1 MALERSSLG
10 NPVQSLQR
18 VAVNPDAGKTAA
30 TLSRLA
36 GLAQGVTAEYEK
48 IQAQNMERQAQTDI
62 INQKVNP
69 QLSKTSGIYHGMVV
83 QSELA
88 TKFNTLKD
96 DLKAGKYSDTDP
108 EDFQKM
114 LLENYSAETEEIN
127 KTKYPGIYEDLHS
140 KFWLDKQPVVV
151 AAQRAMHYEK
161 LKKNQEFLYTKTLS
175 ESLTTDM
182 DEEQMDK
189 TFTALFHSAAGD
201 TMTSEKQ
208 LEVALSIASNH
219 ALKGNDTLLRLLDKK
234 YSVSNMPDLRITF
247 NAAEKAFAQANL
259 AENQSYIVNTKAQYT
274 IMADEGVFGKQHIEA
289 IRQDQRLKGAAST
302 EWLTDTYV
310 HSLRQN
316 LKKRSLDNAYL
327 RLEAGHD
334 IGNLDPKD
342 FNQVFDDKFKQI
354 NEATKDPEQRGREI
368 AKYLQRQT
376 QMPDTLKR
384 ESKVFSIA
392 EPVGKDGEVNP
403 QLSEAYKYF
412 RALETTKG
420 IAPGQFNNTF
430 TDDDLKNYT
439 VLKSYMGTM
448 DGDFEK
454 RFKFAAGKLADI
466 QNMSGLL
473 SPDTVRYKY
482 EEVDSQVDEKL
493 NSANPWWK
501 LWGNKTDIDS
511 KYKRNLYK
519 SNIINIAKAEIRRGL
534 SPDAALEYSIALA
547 DKNWEHSFGQLQQ
560 TGGVSIDVQAG
571 LSEKGQAEQ
580 AYEWVMQNDPEVKAA
595 LTKVYG
601 GEYKVKDL
609 NTVLQDGVLQIGGNT
624 EEALYL
630 SLETMVQK
638 YRNGYVIPTTAKG
651 KDIESVKNDDFATR
665 LSMMESDTTGRSRF
679 KKLKAVTQGMSLESY
694 LQMSPDEKTKVRQ
707 AAESKVGSFTFGYAP
722 TITMP
727 GNTLAVRNNNPG
739 NLRFAGQKGASE
751 GAGGFAKFNSV
762 QEGYE
767 ALKRQIQLDGER
779 GHTLESFI
787 NKYAPKGENNP
798 VKYLKDI
805 LNELRNE
812 KVGNPIMLLD
822 KTLHDMVDKLKGD
835 TKVKDI
841 PPDVLAAIIAKY
853 ESGAEVS

>member
-1 MALERSSLG
+1 MALGRSSLG
-10 NPVQSLQR
+10 NPIQGLQR
-18 VAVNPDAGKTAA
+18 VTADVNAGKTAA
-30 TLSRLA
+30 TLARLA

-48 IQAQNMERQAQTDI
+48 IQDQNMERKAQTDI
-62 INQKVNP
+62 INKTVNP
-69 QLSKTSGIYHGMVV
+69 ELSKTSGIYHGMVV
-83 QSELA
+83 QAELA

-96 DLKAGKYSDTDP
+96 EIKSGKYSDTDP

-114 LLENYSAETEEIN
+114 LTDNYASETEQIN

-140 KFWLDKQPVVV
+140 KFWLDKQPVLV

-161 LKKNQEFLYTKTLS
+161 LKKNQEYLYTKTLS

-182 DEEQMDK
+182 DETQMDK
-189 TFTALFHSAAGD
+189 VFSSVFHSAAGD
-201 TMTSEKQ
+201 TITAEKQ

-234 YSVSNMPDLRITF
+234 YSVSNIPDLRITF

-259 AENQSYIVNTKAQYT
+259 AENQSYIVNSKAQYT
-274 IMADEGVFGKQHIEA
+274 MMADEGVFGKQHIEA
-289 IRQDQRLKGAAST
+289 IRQDPKLKDAAST
-302 EWLTDTYV
+302 EWLTSTYV

-334 IGNLDPKD
+334 IGNLDNND
-342 FNQVFDDKFKQI
+342 FNKIFDDKLKQI
-354 NEATKDPEQRGREI
+354 NQATQDPEQRGKAL
-368 AKYLQRQT
+368 AKFLQKQT
-376 QMPDTLKR
+376 KIPDTLKR
-384 ESKVFSIA
+384 EAKVFSIT
-392 EPVGKDGEVNP
+392 EPIAKDGTVNP
-403 QLSEAYKYF
+403 QLSEAYLYF
-412 RALETTKG
+412 RALETSKG
-420 IAPGQFNNTF
+420 ISSGQFNNTLS
-430 TDDDLKNYT
+430 DDDLKNYT

-466 QNMSGLL
+466 QNMSGVL

-482 EEVDSQVDEKL
+482 EEVDNQVEAKL
-493 NSANPWWK
+493 DSANPWWK

-580 AYEWVMQNDPEVKAA
+580 AYEWVVQNDPEVKAA

-601 GEYKVKDL
+601 SEYKVKDL

-638 YRNGYVIPTTAKG
+638 YRNGYIVPSTAKS
-651 KDIESVKNDDFATR
+651 KDVESIKNDNFATR
-665 LSMMESDTTGRSRF
+665 LEMMDTDTTGRSRF
-679 KKLKAVTQGMSLESY
+679 KKLKAVTDGLTVDDY
-694 LQMSPDEKTKVRQ
+694 LQMSPEEKTKVRQ
-707 AAESKVGSFTFGYAP
+707 EVESKVGSFTFGYSP
-722 TITMP
+722 VITIP
-727 GNTLAVRNNNPG
+727 ANTLAARNNNPG
-739 NLRFAGQKGASE
+739 NLRYVGQSGASKGE
-751 GAGGFAKFNSV
+751 GGFAKFESV
-762 QEGYE
+762 KAGYE
-767 ALKRQIQLDGER
+767 ALKKQIQLDAGR
-779 GHTLESFI
+779 GHTLSSFI
-787 NKYAPKGENNP
+787 EKFAPPTENDTVSYIKTLQDALDVTAETPLVEIDKNKLAKAIAKQESSTS
-798 VKYLKDI
+798 I
-805 LNELRNE
+805 E
-812 KVGNPIMLLD
+812 NPIKVLD
-822 KTLHDMVDKLKGD
+822 DAINKVFKG
-835 TKVKDI
+835 KK
-841 PPDVLAAIIAKY
+841 
-853 ESGAEVS
+853 